1 MQGINAEIREK
12 VNIREVYRYLGYG
25 TKQPDCA
32 VEKLICEVLDELMPE
47 VDAYVTSEVRKNL
60 MNLSQNYFAQQE
72 KAVQAIESK
81 LDELEQKLGTLKYE

>member
-1 MQGINAEIREK
+1 
-12 VNIREVYRYLGYG
+12 
-25 TKQPDCA
+25 
-32 VEKLICEVLDELMPE
+32 MPE